1 MTEKQMVNVRRNAYK
16 YYDEIVF
23 ENDDWT
29 KREVTLFSFQAGADY
44 VLKNK
49 HELKE
54 EEQSNAKPN
63 IVQFLKDNGAYEMFL
78 DNLANQRPGGLFI
91 EYLKNDLGTIH
102 TISEAFAWNN
112 TQEGINFWL
121 ELNGKWLKE
130 F

>member
-1 MTEKQMVNVRRNAYK
+1 MTDKQEMKVRRNAYK
-16 YYDEIVF
+16 YYDEVIY
-23 ENDDWT
+23 EHRDWN
-29 KREVTLFSFQAGADY
+29 KRDIALASFQAGADY

-49 HELKE
+49 HEFK

-78 DNLANQRPGGLFI
+78 DNLANQRPGELFI
-91 EYLKNDLGTIH
+91 EYLKNDFGTIY

-112 TQEGINFWL
+112 TQEGINFWH
-121 ELNGKWLKE
+121 ELGEKWIKE